1 MNPLEALLENETT
14 HSIINECII
23 CGGTDT
29 QPLYTTVA
37 KCRKCGHVFCNRR
50 LTDQQLSDLYGTSY
64 FSGAEYSNYLTDKPV
79 LQKNFRLRL
88 NVLKKFLDP
97 HRHRHLLEVGCAY
110 GFFLEIARPHFE
122 TVFGIDITEEGV
134 GYAADTLKL
143 NAVNADLLKYD
154 LGDRKFDVVCM
165 WDTIEHLCDP
175 HLYLEKISR
184 HTESGALLALT
195 TGDIK
200 SLNARVRK
208 DKWRLM
214 HPPTHMHFFSRE
226 TLVRLLDSYGF
237 DLIYDRYCGFY
248 RSLDNIVYI
257 TFVLRKKH
265 PGLYS
270 FLRKIKLTK
279 INFYLNLYDIMYVI
293 ARRR

>member
-1 MNPLEALLENETT
+1 MNPLETLLENETT

-37 KCRKCGHVFCNRR
+37 KCQNCGHVFCNRR

-64 FSGAEYSNYLTDKPV
+64 FSGAEYSNYLADKPV
-79 LQKNFRLRL
+79 LQRNFRLRL
-88 NVLKKFLDP
+88 NVLKKLLDP
-97 HRHRHLLEVGCAY
+97 HRYRHLLEVGCAY

-134 GYAADTLKL
+134 RYAADTLKL
-143 NAVNADLLKYD
+143 NAVRANFLDYD
-154 LGDRKFDVVCM
+154 FGPRKFDVVCM
-165 WDTIEHLCDP
+165 WDTIEHLRDP
-175 HLYLEKISR
+175 HLYLEKITA
-184 HTESGALLALT
+184 HTESGALLTIT
-195 TGDIK
+195 TGDIE
-200 SLNARVRK
+200 SLPARIRK

-214 HPPTHMHFFSRE
+214 HPPTHMHFFSRK
-226 TLVRLLDSYGF
+226 TLACLLDSHGF

-248 RSLDNIVYI
+248 RSLDNVAYTILI
-257 TFVLRKKH
+257 LRTKR
-265 PGLYS
+265 PNLYN
-270 FLRKIKLTK
+270 FLRKTKLTK